1 MKTLTCIVC
10 PRGCTLRV
18 DISKEEVTGHGCAR
32 GKDYGLTEVKNPTR
46 VLTTT
51 VAIENAIQPRLLYR
65 RCPVKSDAPIPKGK
79 LQEAMTVIGGIRVS
93 APVKIGD
100 VILRNLLDTGV
111 DLVACQTMERRQM
124 T

>member
-51 VAIENAIQPRLLYR
+51 VAIENAIQPRL
-65 RCPVKSDAPIPKGK
+65 PVKTASPIPKGK